1 MSHRSGME
9 QAISTTLEYEA
20 PAITDY
26 GSIAEHTFLTPGH
39 GKGCKVNCHIDKWQE
54 SSANT
59 VGSP

>member
-1 MSHRSGME
+1 ME
-9 QAISTTLEYEA
+9 KAISTTLEYEA

-39 GKGCKVNCHIDKWQE
+39 AKGCTVNCHIDKWQE